1 MVGRALTEQARG
13 PACGSLES
21 TEKPGEC
28 GSHSVIPAPEGE
40 TRNHLG
46 GGGGSIQAGQ
56 TVQDSKLRVQ
66 RETLPRYIRW
76 SRGRASSLSTWAY
89 TAAQTCAD
97 TQANTRTH
105 TYTSPGDKANKNA
118 LR

>member
-46 GGGGSIQAGQ
+46 GGAGAFRLARL
-56 TVQDSKLRVQ
+56 SK
-66 RETLPRYIRW
+66 T
-76 SRGRASSLSTWAY
+76 ASSVFRERPCL
-89 TAAQTCAD
+89 D
-97 TQANTRTH
+97 I
-105 TYTSPGDKANKNA
+105 
-118 LR
+118 

>member
-46 GGGGSIQAGQ
+46 GGAFRLARL
-56 TVQDSKLRVQ
+56 SK
-66 RETLPRYIRW
+66 T
-76 SRGRASSLSTWAY
+76 ASSVFRERPCL
-89 TAAQTCAD
+89 D
-97 TQANTRTH
+97 I
-105 TYTSPGDKANKNA
+105 
-118 LR
+118 